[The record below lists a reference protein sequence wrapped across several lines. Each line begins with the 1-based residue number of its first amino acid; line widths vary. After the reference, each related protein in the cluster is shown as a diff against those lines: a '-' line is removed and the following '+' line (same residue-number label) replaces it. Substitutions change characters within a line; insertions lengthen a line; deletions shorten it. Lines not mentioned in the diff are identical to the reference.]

1 MVFTAQQLTAFFEAA
16 DQMAIPAATRAQL
29 QTEGITTVDDLSEF
43 KEADLKQ
50 ISENLRRPSG
60 RIPDPAPNAQPGAM
74 IPQPPFV
81 LGAKSITRLTA
92 AAELVRYYE
101 TVARPLTPSNMKW
114 EPVVKNFMDHWKAL
128 TERKKEDNPDTPKIT
143 RSLPI
148 INWTEAFFDF
158 LHRVI
163 GERTIPLAYVVR
175 TEAEVP
181 VAVPALANG
190 QPYGEEY
197 GSVEAELIA
206 RASHNHPLFR
216 EDNASVYFLLE
227 EATRSTGYAAS
238 IKPFQREKNG
248 RAAWLAIVG
257 QYAGEDKWRALIKTS
272 EDMIHNRRWKGT
284 AAFSLEKFVSQ
295 HRAAYV
301 SLSQCAEHVP
311 YQLPN
316 ELSRVTHLLDNIECL
331 DPPLQAAMAFVR
343 NDTGKMNDFEATA
356 AYILPYDPV
365 AKKRTQ
371 AATTSGKRVANAE
384 ISEATTVSKD
394 SSAAGAKVRVGPKTG
409 VEFRFH
415 TKAEYM
421 ALSKDQ
427 KAELKAYR
435 DAREQS
441 GQARNLKAPKRAGK
455 GDKGNDNKGNKKMRT
470 MIAEAVAAAV
480 TDKPATEDS
489 SDPATEQKLRDY
501 IVSVIHSVTKKDNT
515 KAQVSFAHGTKE
527 ASTDGA
533 AEPPVKLSKIIQRIL
548 PSA

>member
-16 DQMAIPAATRAQL
+16 DQMAIPAATRAHL
-29 QTEGITTVDDLSEF
+29 QTEGISSADDLSEF
-43 KEADLKQ
+43 KDEDLKQ
-50 ISENLRRPSG
+50 ISENLRRPG
-60 RIPDPAPNAQPGAM
+60 RIPDPAPNAPPGAM
-74 IPQPPFV
+74 IQQPPFV
-81 LGAKSITRLTA
+81 LGAKSLTRLTA
-92 AAELVRYYE
+92 AANLVRYYE
-101 TVARPLTPSNMKW
+101 TVARPLTPANMRW
-114 EPVVKNFMDHWKAL
+114 EPVVKNFMNHWKAL

-163 GERTIPLAYVVR
+163 GTRTIPLAYVVR
-175 TEAEVP
+175 PEAEVP
-181 VAVPALANG
+181 VAVPVLANG
-190 QPYGEEY
+190 QPYGDEH

-216 EDNASVYFLLE
+216 EDNASVYYLLE

-272 EDMIHNRRWKGT
+272 EDMIHNRRWKGST
-284 AAFSLEKFVSQ
+284 TFSLEKFIGQ
-295 HRAAYV
+295 HRAAFV

-316 ELSRVTHLLDNIECL
+316 ELSRVTYLLDNIECL
-331 DPPLQAAMAFVR
+331 DPPLQAAMALVR
-343 NDTGKMNDFEATA
+343 NDNGPTGKMNDFEATA
-356 AYILPYDPV
+356 AFILPHDPV

-371 AATTSGKRVANAE
+371 AATSGKRVATAE
-384 ISEATTVSKD
+384 ISEATVNKD
-394 SSAAGAKVRVGPKTG
+394 HTPATGAKVRVGPKTG

-427 KAELKAYR
+427 KAELKEYR
-435 DAREQS
+435 DTREQS
-441 GQARNLKAPKRAGK
+441 GQTRNLTTSKRGGK
-455 GDKGNDNKGNKKMRT
+455 SNNQNTKGNKKMKT

-480 TDKPATEDS
+480 TAKSEAEAS
-489 SDPATEQKLRDY
+489 AEQTDERKLRDY
-501 IVSVIHSVTKKDNT
+501 IVSVIHSTTKDNT
-515 KAQVSFAHGTKE
+515 KAQVSYAHGTKE
-527 ASTDGA
+527 ASTAGA
-533 AEPPVKLSKIIQRIL
+533 AEPPVSLSKILQRIQ

>member
-1 MVFTAQQLTAFFEAA
+1 
-16 DQMAIPAATRAQL
+16 MAIPAATRTQL
-29 QTEGITTVDDLSEF
+29 ETEGISSIDDLAEF
-43 KEADLKQ
+43 KEEDLKQ

-60 RIPDPAPNAQPGAM
+60 RIPDPSPNAQPGAM

-81 LGAKSITRLTA
+81 FGAKSLTRLTA
-92 AAELVRYYE
+92 AANLVRYYE
-101 TVARPLTPSNMKW
+101 TVARPLTPANMKW
-114 EPVVKNFMDHWKAL
+114 EPVVKNFMSHWKAL

-163 GERTIPLAYVVR
+163 GVRTIPLAYVVR
-175 TEAEVP
+175 AEAEVP
-181 VAVPALANG
+181 VAVPALASG

-197 GSVEAELIA
+197 GSAEAELIA

-284 AAFSLEKFVSQ
+284 TAFSLEKFVGQ

-316 ELSRVTHLLDNIECL
+316 ELSRVTYLLDNIECL
-331 DPPLQAAMAFVR
+331 DPPLQAAMALVR
-343 NDTGKMNDFEATA
+343 NDNGPMGKMNDFEATA
-356 AYILPYDPV
+356 AFILPHDPV

-371 AATTSGKRVANAE
+371 AATSGKRVANAE
-384 ISEATTVSKD
+384 ISEAIASKD
-394 SSAAGAKVRVGPKTG
+394 IPATGAKVRVGPKTG

-427 KAELKAYR
+427 KAELKEYR

-441 GQARNLKAPKRAGK
+441 GQTRNLTTSKRSNK
-455 GDKGNDNKGNKKMRT
+455 SNNNRNIKGNKKMKT

-480 TDKPATEDS
+480 TAKSEAEAS
-489 SDPATEQKLRDY
+489 SEQTNEQKLRDY
-501 IVSVIHSVTKKDNT
+501 IVSVIHSTTKDNT
-515 KAQVSFAHGTKE
+515 KAQVSFAHSTKE
-527 ASTDGA
+527 ASSNGA
-533 AEPPVKLSKIIQRIL
+533 PEPPVSLSKILQRIK
-548 PSA
+548 PTA